1 MRSALLRSFALVA
14 AAAGGY
20 TTVAGAQASPR
31 APITVERIF
40 KAGDFASDP
49 LPAVTWLADG
59 RSYVD
64 VRPDSAGGT
73 RIVRVDLAS
82 GAVTT
87 LAAAADLVDG
97 AGKRIEVEEIQLS
110 ADESKALLFH
120 TSVRVWRSNT
130 RGVFHVLDFKSKRLT
145 PIAAVTTPG
154 TGASTTTDTAAAPA
168 LGKNATTAAGLPD
181 FIGRGLAS
189 GAADPALQMF
199 AKFSPDGRQVA
210 FVRGNNLWVTD
221 LASGRAR
228 QLTTDGSDDVIN
240 GTTDWVYEEEL
251 GLRDA
256 FRWSPDGRRIAYW
269 RFDQTA
275 VPAFPMVSETAGQ
288 YPVVSVL
295 RYPKAG
301 TPNSRV
307 QVGVI
312 DVAVSTAGAG
322 AAPATRWIDVGADT
336 GIYIARMDW
345 AGNDSLAVQRMP
357 RRQNQVDVLMASAA
371 TGKTRLVLTE
381 RDSAY
386 VDVEDEGL
394 RFING
399 GRQFL
404 WRSDRS
410 GWRQIYL
417 YDRSGRLV
425 RQVTRDGADVLG
437 VAAVDERRGE
447 VYVTAAAPTPTQ
459 RQLYRYPLARAG
471 AGQRV
476 TQAPGTHAVSVG
488 PRARYAVDFHS
499 TAASPTTVTLYELP
513 AMKARRVLVDNARLK
528 GRLAASGARPPE
540 FFRVPLPN
548 GTELDAMRFL
558 PPDYN
563 AGRRYPV
570 LMYVYG
576 GPASPTV
583 SDAWGGTRALWH
595 QSLAAEG
602 YVVVSVDNRGAA
614 WRGTSFRKTT
624 QLRLGQVESDDQI
637 AAARWLRAQPWVDS
651 ARVGIWGWSYGG
663 YMSTLTAARGGS
675 MFKAAIAV
683 APVADWSLYD
693 TIYTERFMWTP
704 QQNPEGYRKGAPLNY
719 LDGLTARYLLVHGTG
734 DDNVHPQNATQ
745 LADKLEAAG
754 KPFYMLLYPNRTHSI
769 SGGDTS
775 FHLFSSLSRFLR
787 ENL

>member
-1 MRSALLRSFALVA
+1 MRSSALLRSFALVVA
-14 AAAGGY
+14 AAAVHAPVAAAQGG
-20 TTVAGAQASPR
+20 AASPV
-31 APITVERIF
+31 TVERIF
-40 KAGDFASDP
+40 KSGDFASAP

-59 RSYVD
+59 RSYLD

-73 RIVRVDLAS
+73 SIVRVDLAT

-87 LAAAADLVDG
+87 MAAAAELVDG

-120 TSVRVWRSNT
+120 HSVRVWRSNT
-130 RGVFHVLDFKSKRLT
+130 RGVFHVLDFASKKLT
-145 PIAAVTTPG
+145 PVATVTTP
-154 TGASTTTDTAAAPA
+154 TGRPSTVTDTAAAPF
-168 LGKNATTAAGLPD
+168 LGKNASNAGVPD
-181 FIGRGLAS
+181 FLGRGLAS

-210 FVRGNNLWVTD
+210 FVRANDLWITD
-221 LASGRAR
+221 LATGQSR
-228 QLTTDGSDDVIN
+228 QLTTDGSDDIIN

-269 RFDQTA
+269 RFDQSA
-275 VPAFPMVSETAGQ
+275 VPAFPMITETGTQ
-288 YPVVSVL
+288 YPTVSVL

-301 TPNSRV
+301 APNSRV

-312 DVAVSTAGAG
+312 DVAVSAAGAG
-322 AAPATRWIDVGADT
+322 AARGTRWIDVGADT

-345 AGNDSLAVQRMP
+345 VGSDSLTVQRLP

-371 TGKTRLVLTE
+371 TGRTRLVLTD

-386 VDVEDEGL
+386 VDVEEEGM
-394 RFING
+394 RWIND

-410 GWRQIYL
+410 GWRQLYL
-417 YDRSGRLV
+417 YDRSGKLV

-437 VAAVDERRGE
+437 VAGVDEARGE

-459 RQLYRYPLARAG
+459 RQVYRYSLRRTGAG
-471 AGQRV
+471 ARV
-476 TQAPGTHAVSVG
+476 TREPGTHTLSIG
-488 PRARYAVDFHS
+488 PGARYAVDFHS
-499 TAASPTTVTLYELP
+499 TAAQPTTVTLHELP
-513 AMKARRVLVDNARLK
+513 SMRARRVLVDNARLK
-528 GRLAASGARPPE
+528 QTLAASGARAPE
-540 FFRVPLPN
+540 FFQLPLPN
-548 GTELDAMRFL
+548 GTRLDAMRFL
-558 PPDYN
+558 PPNFD
-563 AGRRYPV
+563 ASRKYPV

-583 SDAWGGTRALWH
+583 SDAWGGSRGLWH
-595 QSLAAEG
+595 QSLAAQG

-614 WRGTSFRKTT
+614 WRGRDFRKVT
-624 QLRLGQVESDDQI
+624 QLRLGQIESDDQI
-637 AAARWLRAQPWVDS
+637 DAAKWLRAQPWVDA

-663 YMSTLTAARGGS
+663 FMTAMTASRGGDL
-675 MFKAAIAV
+675 FRAAIAV
-683 APVADWSLYD
+683 APVTDWSLYD

-704 QQNPEGYRKGAPLNY
+704 QGNPEGYKKGAPLNY
-719 LDGLTARYLLVHGTG
+719 VDGLTARLLLVHGTG
-734 DDNVHPQNATQ
+734 DDNVHPQNTTQ
-745 LADKLEAAG
+745 LADRLEAAG

-769 SGGDTS
+769 SGGNS
-775 FHLFSSLSRFLR
+775 SYHLFSSMSRFLK

>member
-1 MRSALLRSFALVA
+1 MRSALLRSFALVT

-20 TTVAGAQASPR
+20 TTAAAAQASPR

-64 VRPDSAGGT
+64 VRADSAGGT

-82 GAVTT
+82 GGVTT

-210 FVRGNNLWVTD
+210 FVRGNTLWVTD

-345 AGNDSLAVQRMP
+345 AGNDSLAVQRLP

-410 GWRQIYL
+410 GWRQLYL

-437 VAAVDERRGE
+437 VAAVDEQRGE

-459 RQLYRYPLARAG
+459 RQLYRYPLARGG

-499 TAASPTTVTLYELP
+499 TAAAPTTVTLYELP
-513 AMKARRVLVDNARLK
+513 SMKARRVLVDNARLK
-528 GRLAASGARPPE
+528 GRLAASGARAPE

-614 WRGTSFRKTT
+614 WRGTNFRKTT

-651 ARVGIWGWSYGG
+651 ARVGIWGWSYVG
-663 YMSTLTAARGGS
+663 
-675 MFKAAIAV
+675 
-683 APVADWSLYD
+683 
-693 TIYTERFMWTP
+693 
-704 QQNPEGYRKGAPLNY
+704 
-719 LDGLTARYLLVHGTG
+719 
-734 DDNVHPQNATQ
+734 
-745 LADKLEAAG
+745 
-754 KPFYMLLYPNRTHSI
+754 
-769 SGGDTS
+769 
-775 FHLFSSLSRFLR
+775 
-787 ENL
+787 